1 MKTYFLNPSI
11 GKSEKY
17 IREGRCMQKAS
28 SWATIWPPLAL
39 ATLAGI
45 AEKKGPVRLIDGNVE
60 TMTITDLLADI
71 KEFNPDMVIV
81 NTGFPSIDEDMKVA
95 KEIKN
100 AFPDLKIL
108 AFGVYFTLL
117 EKEGFLNHPFLD
129 FAIFGEPEDT
139 FDEIICALEQKDRSF
154 DSIKGLMYRDGS
166 DVHVT
171 QERPLIDNIDRIPFP
186 DRSLLKNDRYR
197 LPQSNAPFTLINSA
211 RGCPYKCI
219 YCIVNPYYGRKVR
232 NHSVDYI
239 IDEIKECIDK
249 YNIREILFWE
259 EIFTMNKDR
268 VLALCDAILKN
279 NLSINWAATTRVDRV
294 DDEML
299 TMMKKAGCYLLG
311 LGIESGVQTILDNA
325 GKSQTIAD
333 ITRAVDL
340 CKKAGIKTMGHFIF
354 GLPGETRE
362 TANETIKFMLKLG
375 LDYMQCYCAV
385 PYPKTELGRL
395 ARKNNW
401 IRAEKWSMYD
411 FGGNSIMCT
420 DTMKP
425 EEVDYFRKKA
435 FNRFYFRPLYV
446 IRTLSQMKF
455 SQIFSLLKFT
465 NWMNPKKN

>member
-1 MKTYFLNPSI
+1 MKVYFLNPSI

-28 SWATIWPPLAL
+28 SWATVWPPLTL
-39 ATLAGI
+39 ATLASI
-45 AEKKGPVRLIDGNVE
+45 AKKKGPVRLVDGNVE
-60 TMTITDLLADI
+60 TITITELLADI
-71 KEFNPDMVIV
+71 KEFNPDMLVV

-95 KEIKN
+95 KIIKEN
-100 AFPDLKIL
+100 FPNLKIL

-117 EKEGFLNHPFLD
+117 EKEGFLNYPFLD
-129 FAIFGEPEDT
+129 FGIVGEPEDT
-139 FDEIICALEQKDRSF
+139 FNEIICTLDEKRQDFDRIRGLIYKD
-154 DSIKGLMYRDGS
+154 DSGVRI
-166 DVHVT
+166 T
-171 QERPLIDNIDRIPFP
+171 QERPLIDNIDKIPFP

-197 LPQSNAPFTLINSA
+197 LPHNNVPFTLINSA

-239 IDEIKECIDK
+239 INEIKECVDK
-249 YNIREILFWE
+249 YDIHEILFWE
-259 EIFTMNKDR
+259 EIFTMDRNR
-268 VLALCDAILKN
+268 VLALCEAILKN

-294 DDEML
+294 DAQML
-299 TMMKKAGCYLLG
+299 EMMKKAGCYLMG

-325 GKSQTIAD
+325 GKGQTIAD

-354 GLPGETRE
+354 GLPGETRK
-362 TANETIKFMLKLG
+362 TADETIKFMLKLG

-395 ARKNNW
+395 AEQNNW
-401 IRAEKWSMYD
+401 IMTDKWAMYD
-411 FGGNSIMCT
+411 FGGSSIMCT

-425 EEVDYFRKKA
+425 QEVDYFRKKA

-446 IRTLSQMKF
+446 IKTLRQMKF
-455 SQIFSLLKFT
+455 SQILSLLKFT
-465 NWMNPKKN
+465 NWINPKKN